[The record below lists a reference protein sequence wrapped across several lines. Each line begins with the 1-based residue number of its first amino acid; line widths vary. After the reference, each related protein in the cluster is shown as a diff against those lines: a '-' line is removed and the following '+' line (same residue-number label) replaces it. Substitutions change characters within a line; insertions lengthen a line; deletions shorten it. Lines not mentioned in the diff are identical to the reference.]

1 MTAYVTIPV
10 ATVENVAKIPNAAL
24 RFKPPMSPEAVRAIY
39 AQHGIDPSKG
49 RDEAATPESSS
60 PANTRRRAR
69 EETAVVWKLL
79 GDGTVEPIALGLGL
93 TDHAYTEV
101 TRLITG
107 TLKPGDEVVTSSI
120 ASKGSGPG
128 QGIRR

>member
-1 MTAYVTIPV
+1 
-10 ATVENVAKIPNAAL
+10 L
-24 RFKPPMSPEAVRAIY
+24 RFKPPLSPETVRAIY

-49 RDEAATPESSS
+49 RDAASIPESPS
-60 PANTRRRAR
+60 PANARRRSR

-79 GDGTVEPIALGLGL
+79 GDGTVEPVALGLGL

-107 TLKPGDEVVTSSI
+107 TLKAGDEVVTSSI
-120 ASKGSGPG
+120 ASKLSGPG